1 MAMNQI
7 SLARRVLL
15 GMAISMLLLVLVVQ
29 PALAAGPVREKL
41 DFPPAGSFDGICDF
55 SVGYTII
62 QNNEYTLTYFDASGN
77 PVRSLTQGRLVV
89 AFANASNPSHSVTL
103 NISGPGWTTYNSD
116 GSLTI
121 TFLGR
126 SAIFLEGQIMLSSGR
141 VVVVA
146 SDPLAIG
153 MLVLAAGNQSN
164 LCATLA

>member
-1 MAMNQI
+1 MTMTQI
-7 SLARRVLL
+7 SLAKRVVL
-15 GMAISMLLLVLVVQ
+15 GMAISMLALVLVVG

-41 DFPPAGSFDGICDF
+41 DFPPTGSFDGICDF
-55 SVGYTII
+55 SVGYTIVH
-62 QNNEYTLTYFDASGN
+62 NDEYILTYFDASGN
-77 PVRSLTQGRLVV
+77 PLRSLTQGRLVV
-89 AFANASNPSHSVTL
+89 TFANASNPSHSVTL

-126 SAIFLEGQIMLSSGR
+126 AAIFLDGQIMLSSGR

-146 SDPLAIG
+146 SDPLAVGI
-153 MLVLAAGNQSN
+153 LLLAAGNQSN

>member
-1 MAMNQI
+1 MTMTQI
-7 SLARRVLL
+7 SLAKRVVL
-15 GMAISMLLLVLVVQ
+15 GMVISMLALVLVVE

-41 DFPPAGSFDGICDF
+41 DFPSTGSFDGICDF
-55 SVGYTII
+55 SVAYTIV
-62 QNNEYTLTYFDASGN
+62 QNNEYTLTYIDASAK

-89 AFANASNPSHSVTL
+89 TFANASKPSHRMTL

-126 SAIFLEGQIMLSSGR
+126 AAIFLGGQIMLSSGR

-146 SDPLAIG
+146 SDPLAVGI
-153 MLVLAAGNQSN
+153 LLLAAGNQSN

>member
-1 MAMNQI
+1 MTTNQV
-7 SLARRVLL
+7 SQAKRALFGLAL
-15 GMAISMLLLVLVVQ
+15 SMLALAVVVQ
-29 PALAAGPVREKL
+29 PVLAAGPVREKL

-55 SVGYTII
+55 SVGYTIM
-62 QNNEYTLTYFDASGN
+62 QNNEYTLTYFDGSGN

-89 AFANASNPSHSVTL
+89 AFANASNPSRSVTL

-126 SAIFLEGQIMLSSGR
+126 SAIFLDGQIMLSSGR

-146 SDPLAIG
+146 SDPLAVG
-153 MLVLAAGNQSN
+153 MLLLAAGNQSN